1 MLESFGVAVPEAPS
15 PRTPSN
21 PPGCFGV
28 FPRGERPTRT
38 SRTHPYNTEPG
49 QRSEGDLNRTSSR
62 VEVPVA
68 DGQAPAPL
76 NPRRTPGCF
85 GVFPGDEAPLL
96 EPTGRQRPETSPGDM
111 TGRSAPGPPQEA
123 PRSRSR
129 SPPCLRS
136 PCLGAS
142 PALSPC
148 SPLWP
153 PPCLPPSQGTLSP
166 LAPSTSPPPPPPF
179 LPSISPGHSIASVL
193 AESLAIG
200 TDCPRSL
207 SASASLSLRLRQ
219 PTRIP
224 WNHRGG
230 RIARIPRKLQCLPPP
245 RWFHG
250 TTAVALFSAPAVI
263 PWNHRGG
270 RSLVNYGVFVPRR

>member
-1 MLESFGVAVPEAPS
+1 MRLLPPGPPLS
-15 PRTPSN
+15 PSN

-219 PTRIP
+219 PTQPAPPTFRA
-224 WNHRGG
+224 NCSDTSRGS
-230 RIARIPRKLQCLPPP
+230 RHARPVRAATSSALEPPP
-245 RWFHG
+245 G
-250 TTAVALFSAPAVI
+250 TPSRSFDPATTPSTLPQRFSA
-263 PWNHRGG
+263 H
-270 RSLVNYGVFVPRR
+270 